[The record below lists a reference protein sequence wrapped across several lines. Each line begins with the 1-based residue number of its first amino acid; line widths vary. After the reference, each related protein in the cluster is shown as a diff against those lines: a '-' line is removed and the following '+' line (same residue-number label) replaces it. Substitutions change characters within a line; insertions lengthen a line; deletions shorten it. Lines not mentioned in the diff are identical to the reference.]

1 MKCDWCKKSCDS
13 TVKHK
18 DATGREFNICKECDS
33 KISTGHC
40 IQCGS
45 PVDSSMEI
53 EGLCPKCIQV
63 KMKKQLKKKQ
73 AVMMDAGADLISAS
87 LDDCMTEEQY
97 EQWLMFS
104 PTGMFNPD
112 SMKNS
117 SEHRMLWITLKLLTA
132 GIPEEEHHKYVKD
145 IEDIL
150 DTYFSELV
158 GTKCSIIIVTDS
170 KSRAKV
176 RQSDVIGHRNN
187 CYIIKRRET
196 PKDGK

>member
-1 MKCDWCKKSCDS
+1 MKK
-13 TVKHK
+13 
-18 DATGREFNICKECDS
+18 ENIEKLYNLFWIFIFGCVA
-33 KISTGHC
+33 GW
-40 IQCGS
+40 
-45 PVDSSMEI
+45 VI
-53 EGLCPKCIQV
+53 EG
-63 KMKKQLKKKQ
+63 
-73 AVMMDAGADLISAS
+73 
-87 LDDCMTEEQY
+87 
-97 EQWLMFS
+97 
-104 PTGMFNPD
+104 
-112 SMKNS
+112 
-117 SEHRMLWITLKLLTA
+117 LWITLKLLTA